1 MSTTLSFNELK
12 TAYAHKTDKEIRF
25 TQLVFTILHYP
36 WLVKILSYAAKLILQ
51 YNLPFKGIIR
61 STVFKVFCSGENE
74 AEAFQTIRHLHEY
87 RVMAVLDYVSEGE
100 KSEEAFSRNAEKI
113 IANINAE
120 VNGTKADFI
129 SVKLTGLED
138 PDFLTQINHAHNQL
152 SGSQQ
157 NRYKR
162 FKQHVENICRAAAA
176 KNIMIYIDAEETWMQ
191 DVIDSLTEQMM
202 KQFNHERVIVFN
214 TLQMYR
220 TDRVAYLHAAIARA
234 RQSGYLCGIKLVRGA
249 YLEKETRHAAEAG
262 LPNPVFEKK
271 SDTDKSFNTATEIC
285 LQNHDVVVTCIASH
299 NEESVQYAIDCLKKY
314 NVSNPMEKLQ
324 FSQLYGMS
332 DHITFNL
339 AAHGYHASKYLPYG
353 EVEKAIPYLM
363 RRAEENTSV
372 NGQMNRELDML
383 KKEMKRRQHSYD

>member
-1 MSTTLSFNELK
+1 MSTLSFNELK

-25 TQLVFTILHYP
+25 TQLVFTLLHYP

-74 AEAFQTIRHLHEY
+74 AEAFQTIRHLHDY

-100 KSEEAFSRNAEKI
+100 KSKEAFSRNAEKI

-138 PDFLTQINHAHNQL
+138 PDFLTQINHTHNQL
-152 SGSQQ
+152 SGTQQ
-157 NRYKR
+157 NRHNR
-162 FKQHVENICRAAAA
+162 FRKHVEDICRAAAE
-176 KNIMIYIDAEETWMQ
+176 KNIMVYIDAEETWMQ
-191 DVIDSLTEQMM
+191 EVIDSLTEQMM
-202 KQFNHERVIVFN
+202 KQFNHEKVIVFN

-220 TDRVAYLHAAIARA
+220 TDRVAYLQAAITRA
-234 RQSGYLCGIKLVRGA
+234 RQYKYLCGIKLVRGA
-249 YLEKETRHAAEAG
+249 YLEKETRHAAEVG

-314 NVSNPMEKLQ
+314 NVTNPMEKLQ

-383 KKEMKRRQHSYD
+383 KKEMKRRQHSDD

>member
-1 MSTTLSFNELK
+1 
-12 TAYAHKTDKEIRF
+12 HD
-25 TQLVFTILHYP
+25 
-36 WLVKILSYAAKLILQ
+36 
-51 YNLPFKGIIR
+51 
-61 STVFKVFCSGENE
+61 
-74 AEAFQTIRHLHEY
+74 Y

-100 KSEEAFSRNAEKI
+100 KSEEAFTRNAEKI

-138 PDFLTQINHAHNQL
+138 PDFLTQINHTHNQL
-152 SGSQQ
+152 SSSQQ
-157 NRYKR
+157 NRYNHFRK
-162 FKQHVENICRAAAA
+162 HVEDICRAAAE
-176 KNIMIYIDAEETWMQ
+176 KNIMVYIDAEETWMQ
-191 DVIDSLTEQMM
+191 EVIDSLTEQMM
-202 KQFNHERVIVFN
+202 KQFNHEKVIVFN

-234 RQSGYLCGIKLVRGA
+234 RKSGYLCGIKLVRGA
-249 YLEKETRHAAEAG
+249 YLEKETRHAAEVG

-314 NVSNPMEKLQ
+314 NVTNPMEKLQ

-383 KKEMKRRQHSYD
+383 KKEMKRRQHSDD

>member
-1 MSTTLSFNELK
+1 MSTLSFNELK

-25 TQLVFTILHYP
+25 TQLVFTLLHYP

-74 AEAFQTIRHLHEY
+74 AEAFQTIRHLHDY
-87 RVMAVLDYVSEGE
+87 NVMAVLDYVSEGE

-138 PDFLTQINHAHNQL
+138 PDFLTQINHTHNQL
-152 SGSQQ
+152 SGTQQ
-157 NRYKR
+157 NRYNR
-162 FKQHVENICRAAAA
+162 FRKHVEDICRAAAE
-176 KNIMIYIDAEETWMQ
+176 KNIMVYIDAEETWMQ
-191 DVIDSLTEQMM
+191 EVIDSLTEQMM
-202 KQFNHERVIVFN
+202 KQFNHEKVIVFN

-220 TDRVAYLHAAIARA
+220 TDRVAYLQAAIARA
-234 RQSGYLCGIKLVRGA
+234 RQYKYLCGIKLVRGA
-249 YLEKETRHAAEAG
+249 YLEKETRHAAEVG

-299 NEESVQYAIDCLKKY
+299 NEESVQYAIDCLKRY
-314 NVSNPMEKLQ
+314 NVTNPMEKLQ

-339 AAHGYHASKYLPYG
+339 AAHGFHASKYLPYG

-383 KKEMKRRQHSYD
+383 KKEMKRRQHSDD